1 MDIDVTHSVWPW
13 IAEQAGWWRMQRGGD
28 AKIPDLRRMSALC
41 GICRK
46 DVKEQMMMMRL
57 DEIGEY
63 YNNIKAKVVS
73 RPTRPN
79 KHEEGRTVCMYRWR

>member
-1 MDIDVTHSVWPW
+1 
-13 IAEQAGWWRMQRGGD
+13 
-28 AKIPDLRRMSALC
+28 
-41 GICRK
+41 
-46 DVKEQMMMMRL
+46 MMRL

>member
-1 MDIDVTHSVWPW
+1 
-13 IAEQAGWWRMQRGGD
+13 
-28 AKIPDLRRMSALC
+28 
-41 GICRK
+41 
-46 DVKEQMMMMRL
+46 MMRL

-79 KHEEGRTVCMYRWR
+79 KHEEDRTVCMYRWRKTMFVAASQKKKCGKMWTRFDEGQCATIER